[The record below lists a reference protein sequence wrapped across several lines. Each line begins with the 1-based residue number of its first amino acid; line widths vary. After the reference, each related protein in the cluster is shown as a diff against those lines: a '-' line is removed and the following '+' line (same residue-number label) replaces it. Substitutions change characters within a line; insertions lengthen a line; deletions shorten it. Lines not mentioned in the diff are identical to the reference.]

1 MHLDFI
7 VDGGFVPQH
16 LGRVTRCRRG
26 RAARVVA
33 RSALALLCE
42 ATLPPDRTTPI
53 SMNAAQATEIATK
66 AGVDR
71 LVLTHLLPDTDA
83 SDAFDT
89 ASQLFDGQVIM
100 AEPGLTISVG

>member
-1 MHLDFI
+1 
-7 VDGGFVPQH
+7 
-16 LGRVTRCRRG
+16 
-26 RAARVVA
+26 
-33 RSALALLCE
+33 
-42 ATLPPDRTTPI
+42 
-53 SMNAAQATEIATK
+53 MNAAQATEIATK